1 MIHFCKFAL
10 IPLMFTKLKQFELF
24 RIASFFVFF
33 EFKRARRLFSWR
45 AKTAFRQILTL
56 QQIYSQPF
64 KALSFCD
71 FLCYNKAFSQS
82 YKNCKINHIRQF
94 INRLFYNF
102 CKKAAY
108 LSSFSKST
116 ESKWE
121 ICFFVLT
128 SCVNESLKSPFFTA
142 TKESR

>member
-10 IPLMFTKLKQFELF
+10 IPLMF
-24 RIASFFVFF
+24 
-33 EFKRARRLFSWR
+33 
-45 AKTAFRQILTL
+45 
-56 QQIYSQPF
+56 

-71 FLCYNKAFSQS
+71 FLCYNIAFSQS